1 MAKMMKS
8 STLRC
13 SFGSIH
19 WSGLKLP
26 SAPPRG
32 TWQAILAAKSETSKV
47 AMRRAPLSPSRRRRQ
62 LASTPQA
69 SGVTMPSPVTTTRLI
84 GSSRASR
91 PIPYFPDACARQ
103 GNVRFSATGSG
114 SAENGGW
121 SALCVFLEEL
131 DGVAD
136 RQDGLGGIIG
146 NLAAE
151 FLLER
156 HDELHC
162 VETVGTEIVDETG
175 VLGHLLGF
183 HAQMLHDDLFHP
195 LANIAHRCN
204 LVSFEL
210 GSFGR
215 RRPRAITVW
224 VVSGSSGRE
233 RTPPSMIRPVLPQ
246 PNRSPGYHT
255 SNALTSAG
263 GRPGR
268 PCKAREMPFKSSP
281 CRRSRAASGR

>member
-1 MAKMMKS
+1 
-8 STLRC
+8 
-13 SFGSIH
+13 
-19 WSGLKLP
+19 
-26 SAPPRG
+26 
-32 TWQAILAAKSETSKV
+32 
-47 AMRRAPLSPSRRRRQ
+47 MRRAPLSPSRRRRQ

-91 PIPYFPDACARQ
+91 PISYFPDACARQ

-114 SAENGGW
+114 SAENGGS
-121 SALCVFLEEL
+121 SALGGFLEEL

-156 HDELHC
+156 HDEFHR
-162 VETVGTEIVDETG
+162 VETVGTEIIDETG

-183 HAQMLHDDLFHP
+183 HAQMLDDDLFHP
-195 LANIAHRCN
+195 LANVAHRCN

-233 RTPPSMIRPVLPQ
+233 RTPLDDSPRPAPAKPKSRLSYFKCLDQRGP
-246 PNRSPGYHT
+246 PAWAPPR
-255 SNALTSAG
+255 
-263 GRPGR
+263 
-268 PCKAREMPFKSSP
+268 AREMSFKSSP
-281 CRRSRAASGR
+281 CRRSRAAFGRGHNWPRRTGDRRPRP